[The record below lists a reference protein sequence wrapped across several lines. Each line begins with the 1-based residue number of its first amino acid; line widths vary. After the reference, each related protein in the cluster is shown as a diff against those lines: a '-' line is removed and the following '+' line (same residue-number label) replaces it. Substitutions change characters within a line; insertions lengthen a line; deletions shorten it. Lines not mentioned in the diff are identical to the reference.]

1 MRVRHYLEIICGQR
15 PYFLGNAARANE
27 QNINVWYDVQT
38 ARIVGFGAGNP
49 QRGNK
54 DIATL
59 CVRLDNKGI
68 PLPELY
74 KKRKPKRM
82 EKKILRDIAEYRNF
96 LDADKPKEQREE
108 TRPLF

>member
-1 MRVRHYLEIICGQR
+1 MRARHYLERICGPR
-15 PYFLGNAARANE
+15 PFFIGNTAEANK
-27 QNINVWYDVQT
+27 QNITVWYDVQT

-59 CVRLDNKGI
+59 CVRLDDHNL

-74 KKRKPKRM
+74 EKRKPRGM
-82 EKKILRDIAEYRNF
+82 ERKILYDIAEYRKF
-96 LDADKPKEQREE
+96 IDADKPKEQREE
-108 TRPLF
+108 TRQLF